1 MLNGKDVVE
10 SQKMEIVISE
20 PNTFIEKI
28 KFNFEEI
35 KLKLEERISKYASL
49 VYTDAQILLAK
60 KDRAE
65 LNKLKSEIET
75 KRKEIKTKCL
85 QPYEAFE
92 IKVKELVALVEKPIN
107 EIDKQVKSYEETQKE
122 YKKKQLVDFY
132 IEKAGS
138 LPTII
143 PFEKIF
149 NEKWLNQT
157 VKLQTAKD
165 EMLSQINLIN
175 NAFTIIDDLK
185 TEYSIQV
192 KDKFIQTLD
201 LQLALSENKRLTEQA
216 EKLRQIEE
224 DKKAIQLER
233 ENLKKEQAQL
243 DVMIAESSQE
253 EFIIEKAEEST
264 ASMDDIFDAKPNGV
278 IPMPSSIDNR
288 KQFNLSILCLEN
300 EIKLVEKFL
309 KDNKIDFLYNNFN
322 KQEVVK

>member
-1 MLNGKDVVE
+1 MEQSKKNISKKSRRIKMSNEKNEVE
-10 SQKMEIVISE
+10 SQKMEIVILE

-35 KLKLEERISKYASL
+35 KLKLEERISKYTSL
-49 VYTDAQILLAK
+49 VYNDAQILLAK

-75 KRKEIKTKCL
+75 KRKEIKAKCL

-107 EIDKQVKSYEETQKE
+107 EIDKQVKSYEEIQKE
-122 YKKKQLVDFY
+122 DKRKILIDFY
-132 IEKAGS
+132 KEKAGS
-138 LPTII
+138 LLTII

-185 TEYSIQV
+185 TEYSTQV

-216 EKLRQIEE
+216 EKLRQMEE
-224 DKKAIQLER
+224 EKK
-233 ENLKKEQAQL
+233 
-243 DVMIAESSQE
+243 
-253 EFIIEKAEEST
+253 KAEEEKNKIQEVANLETVLESPVIIEEPKQVEKVEEPT
-264 ASMDDIFDAKPNGV
+264 ASMDDIFDSKPKEEY
-278 IPMPSSIDNR
+278 
-288 KQFNLSILCLEN
+288 KQYNVRISATDLQIILLN
-300 EIKLVEKFL
+300 KFL
-309 KDNKIDFLYNNFN
+309 AENRIDYDY
-322 KQEVVK
+322 VK

>member
-1 MLNGKDVVE
+1 MEKTIKETE

-75 KRKEIKTKCL
+75 KRKEIKAKCL

-165 EMLSQINLIN
+165 EMLSQINAISSGLS
-175 NAFTIIDDLK
+175 IIDDLK
-185 TEYSIQV
+185 TAYTEQV

-224 DKKAIQLER
+224 EKKKAEEEKKKVQEVANLETV
-233 ENLKKEQAQL
+233 L
-243 DVMIAESSQE
+243 ESPVIIE
-253 EFIIEKAEEST
+253 EPKQVEKAEEST
-264 ASMDDIFDAKPNGV
+264 ASMDDIFAEKPKEIIEPVTEINLA
-278 IPMPSSIDNR
+278 IYCNE
-288 KQFNLSILCLEN
+288 KQ
-300 EIKLVEKFL
+300 IKLLEVFL
-309 KDNKIDFLYNNFN
+309 NDNKISFVYKN
-322 KQEVVK
+322 K

>member
-1 MLNGKDVVE
+1 MSNEKNEVE

-49 VYTDAQILLAK
+49 VYNDTQILLAK

-75 KRKEIKTKCL
+75 KRKEIKAKCM

-122 YKKKQLVDFY
+122 IKKNMLMMFY
-132 IEKAGS
+132 EVNAGS

-165 EMLSQINLIN
+165 EMLSQINAISSGLS
-175 NAFTIIDDLK
+175 IIDDLK
-185 TEYSIQV
+185 TAYTEQV

-201 LQLALSENKRLTEQA
+201 LSLALSENKRLTEQA
-216 EKLRQIEE
+216 EKLNLMEEQARIVEEEKKKVDAMIVIEE
-224 DKKAIQLER
+224 TERKK
-233 ENLKKEQAQL
+233 
-243 DVMIAESSQE
+243 
-253 EFIIEKAEEST
+253 IIEATFPEPVLEIVEEPKQEQKVEEPT
-264 ASMDDIFDAKPNGV
+264 ASMDDIFEEKPKEIIEPVTEINLA
-278 IPMPSSIDNR
+278 IYCNE
-288 KQFNLSILCLEN
+288 KQ
-300 EIKLVEKFL
+300 IKLLEVFL
-309 KDNKIDFLYNNFN
+309 NDNKISFVYKN
-322 KQEVVK
+322 K